1 LTGFGQRL
9 SCVLNVAAP
18 LVAALCWALLTI
30 RGELLREPFLIANNL
45 AYKEI
50 GEVARTALQLV
61 VVGCAA
67 ALGLGSV
74 VIMSARL
81 AGAGQWTVMV

>member
-18 LVAALCWALLTI
+18 LVAALCWALLAI
-30 RGELLREPFLIANNL
+30 RGELREPFLIANNL